1 MCINIIKGV
10 GALLPVIIILFIIN
24 VAVSMANGTPRTPN
38 VEIAFAWIGT
48 TGAMFH
54 ILSGFRRRLWPSF
67 WAASS
72 RWSPLMASI
81 SGTRWPCQPG
91 SREYS
96 PVMLFGLNGY
106 FALLAIGQ
114 LAVAHLV
121 ARAVVRRGLHKR
133 KYSPLAAA

>member
-54 ILSGFRRRLWPSF
+54 ILCGFWRRFVASLLGSIVSLVAPYGINF
-67 WAASS
+67 WNSLAVSA
-72 RWSPLMASI
+72 
-81 SGTRWPCQPG
+81 GQP
-91 SREYS
+91 EYS

-121 ARAVVRRGLHKR
+121 ARAVVRRRRNKR